1 MILNDIAK
9 KLFWA
14 IFSLLILFTI
24 ILGIGTGIKIIPKFL
39 IKGLRGITVIYS

>member
-14 IFSLLILFTI
+14 IFSLLILFTY
-24 ILGIGTGIKIIPKFL
+24 LHGTGIKIILVL
-39 IKGLRGITVIYS
+39 IRDRGDNLIYS